1 MYDSFNLRFRIAHLK
16 IVFLST
22 LTPGLTPGEKGTFP
36 ILPKK
41 SMETPH
47 FFHYAT
53 EGLKDDVLFGSVRE
67 FIAGINRIALCLC
80 RLEEDHP
87 VQVICFVLMDNHL
100 HFILYGLEED
110 CNRFIE
116 NYKTTTELWLRHHG
130 TDNGPGKIWRIGHW
144 LIADKERLRAT
155 IAYIHRNPTA
165 AGMAYSPSGYRWSS
179 ASLVFSDTTWISSI
193 GRPVRNLSGKAR
205 IRLFNSKTEIPGD
218 WTVLPD
224 GMIWPGSFVNFT
236 VMERQ
241 FNSVQDYQFCLNKR
255 VEEDINQEM
264 RASAVS
270 LPDGEIAARARQMA
284 GKLFGENRMLHL
296 TVQQRLSL
304 ARILKKETGTTAKQV
319 ARIVH
324 LKLSE
329 IEPIL
334 NPRRG

>member
-1 MYDSFNLRFRIAHLK
+1 M
-16 IVFLST
+16 
-22 LTPGLTPGEKGTFP
+22 
-36 ILPKK
+36 
-41 SMETPH
+41 
-47 FFHYAT
+47 
-53 EGLKDDVLFGSVRE
+53 
-67 FIAGINRIALCLC
+67 
-80 RLEEDHP
+80 
-87 VQVICFVLMDNHL
+87 
-100 HFILYGLEED
+100 
-110 CNRFIE
+110 
-116 NYKTTTELWLRHHG
+116 
-130 TDNGPGKIWRIGHW
+130 
-144 LIADKERLRAT
+144 
-155 IAYIHRNPTA
+155 
-165 AGMAYSPSGYRWSS
+165 
-179 ASLVFSDTTWISSI
+179 
-193 GRPVRNLSGKAR
+193 
-205 IRLFNSKTEIPGD
+205 
-218 WTVLPD
+218 LPD

-319 ARIVH
+319 ARVVH